1 MISFADFEYILEN
14 RVEFNLLS
22 KFNRTKDPELKA
34 IISLILLAESIS
46 NGAIITLKK
55 LTFATALEG
64 IDLWRGKVN
73 TRSYA
78 KIKTIGDLK
87 EWLRGGKYYGNYR
100 SLDKKVNTSHNL
112 HNSIMNNVGN
122 LSTLMNEANASYHAA
137 ALAKK
142 YNLPREMQKAGNKSL
157 DYSFRTYESN
167 AANKMM
173 TDDTVRLLG
182 KYKNK

>member
-46 NGAIITLKK
+46 GAIIALKK

-64 IDLWRGKVN
+64 VDLWRGKVN

-87 EWLRGGKYYGNYR
+87 EWLRCNLVGKLITIKRHGKNEVR
-100 SLDKKVNTSHNL
+100 VIDLL
-112 HNSIMNNVGN
+112 
-122 LSTLMNEANASYHAA
+122 LS
-137 ALAKK
+137 
-142 YNLPREMQKAGNKSL
+142 REEN
-157 DYSFRTYESN
+157 
-167 AANKMM
+167 
-173 TDDTVRLLG
+173 
-182 KYKNK
+182 

>member
-1 MISFADFEYILEN
+1 MKIMISFADFEYILEN

-22 KFNRTKDPELKA
+22 KFNRTNKDPELKA

-87 EWLRGGKYYGNYR
+87 EWLRCNLVGKLITIKRHGKNEVR
-100 SLDKKVNTSHNL
+100 VIDLL
-112 HNSIMNNVGN
+112 
-122 LSTLMNEANASYHAA
+122 LS
-137 ALAKK
+137 
-142 YNLPREMQKAGNKSL
+142 REEN
-157 DYSFRTYESN
+157 
-167 AANKMM
+167 
-173 TDDTVRLLG
+173 
-182 KYKNK
+182 

>member
-1 MISFADFEYILEN
+1 MKKMISFADFEYILEN

-46 NGAIITLKK
+46 NGAIIALKK

-87 EWLRGGKYYGNYR
+87 EWLRCNLVGKLITIKRHGKNEVRVIDLLFVIKRRKLR
-100 SLDKKVNTSHNL
+100 SDFHKPDLIRMIYIIIFYFL
-112 HNSIMNNVGN
+112 CI
-122 LSTLMNEANASYHAA
+122 Y
-137 ALAKK
+137 
-142 YNLPREMQKAGNKSL
+142 KSL
-157 DYSFRTYESN
+157 ED
-167 AANKMM
+167 
-173 TDDTVRLLG
+173 
-182 KYKNK
+182 

>member
-46 NGAIITLKK
+46 NGAIIALKK
-55 LTFATALEG
+55 LTFAIALEGIG

-73 TRSYA
+73 TISYA

-87 EWLRGGKYYGNYR
+87 EWLRCNLVGKLITIKRHGKNEVR
-100 SLDKKVNTSHNL
+100 VIDLL
-112 HNSIMNNVGN
+112 
-122 LSTLMNEANASYHAA
+122 LS
-137 ALAKK
+137 
-142 YNLPREMQKAGNKSL
+142 REEN
-157 DYSFRTYESN
+157 
-167 AANKMM
+167 
-173 TDDTVRLLG
+173 
-182 KYKNK
+182 

>member
-87 EWLRGGKYYGNYR
+87 EWLRCNLVGKLITIKRHGKTR
-100 SLDKKVNTSHNL
+100 LEL
-112 HNSIMNNVGN
+112 L
-122 LSTLMNEANASYHAA
+122 LS
-137 ALAKK
+137 
-142 YNLPREMQKAGNKSL
+142 REEN
-157 DYSFRTYESN
+157 
-167 AANKMM
+167 
-173 TDDTVRLLG
+173 
-182 KYKNK
+182 

>member
-1 MISFADFEYILEN
+1 MKKMISFADFEYILEN

-46 NGAIITLKK
+46 NGAIIALKK

-64 IDLWRGKVN
+64 VDLWRGKVN

-87 EWLRGGKYYGNYR
+87 EWLRCNLVGKLITIKRHGKTRLELLIYCYQE
-100 SLDKKVNTSHNL
+100 KK
-112 HNSIMNNVGN
+112 I
-122 LSTLMNEANASYHAA
+122 
-137 ALAKK
+137 KI
-142 YNLPREMQKAGNKSL
+142 
-157 DYSFRTYESN
+157 
-167 AANKMM
+167 
-173 TDDTVRLLG
+173 RLLQARS
-182 KYKNK
+182 YQNDLYNYFLFFMHI

>member
-46 NGAIITLKK
+46 NGAIIALKK
-55 LTFATALEG
+55 LTFAIALEG

-87 EWLRGGKYYGNYR
+87 EWLRCNLVGKLITIKRHGKNEVR
-100 SLDKKVNTSHNL
+100 VIDLL
-112 HNSIMNNVGN
+112 
-122 LSTLMNEANASYHAA
+122 LS
-137 ALAKK
+137 
-142 YNLPREMQKAGNKSL
+142 REEN
-157 DYSFRTYESN
+157 
-167 AANKMM
+167 
-173 TDDTVRLLG
+173 
-182 KYKNK
+182 

>member
-64 IDLWRGKVN
+64 
-73 TRSYA
+73 
-78 KIKTIGDLK
+78 
-87 EWLRGGKYYGNYR
+87 YR
-100 SLDKKVNTSHNL
+100 F
-112 HNSIMNNVGN
+112 M
-122 LSTLMNEANASYHAA
+122 E
-137 ALAKK
+137 
-142 YNLPREMQKAGNKSL
+142 RES
-157 DYSFRTYESN
+157 
-167 AANKMM
+167 
-173 TDDTVRLLG
+173 
-182 KYKNK
+182 

>member
-55 LTFATALEG
+55 LTFATALES

-73 TRSYA
+73 IRSYA
-78 KIKTIGDLK
+78 KIKTVGDLK
-87 EWLRGGKYYGNYR
+87 EWLRCNLVGK
-100 SLDKKVNTSHNL
+100 
-112 HNSIMNNVGN
+112 II
-122 LSTLMNEANASYHAA
+122 TL
-137 ALAKK
+137 KK
-142 YNLPREMQKAGNKSL
+142 Y
-157 DYSFRTYESN
+157 
-167 AANKMM
+167 
-173 TDDTVRLLG
+173 G
-182 KYKNK
+182 KNNDFVS

>member
-87 EWLRGGKYYGNYR
+87 EWLRCNLVGKLITIKRHGKNEVRVIDLLLSRRRKLR
-100 SLDKKVNTSHNL
+100 SDFHKPDLIRMIYIIIFYFL
-112 HNSIMNNVGN
+112 CI
-122 LSTLMNEANASYHAA
+122 Y
-137 ALAKK
+137 
-142 YNLPREMQKAGNKSL
+142 KSL
-157 DYSFRTYESN
+157 ED
-167 AANKMM
+167 
-173 TDDTVRLLG
+173 
-182 KYKNK
+182 

>member
-55 LTFATALEG
+55 LTFATEG

-87 EWLRGGKYYGNYR
+87 EWLRCNLVGKLITIKRHGKNEVR
-100 SLDKKVNTSHNL
+100 VIDLL
-112 HNSIMNNVGN
+112 
-122 LSTLMNEANASYHAA
+122 LS
-137 ALAKK
+137 
-142 YNLPREMQKAGNKSL
+142 REEN
-157 DYSFRTYESN
+157 
-167 AANKMM
+167 
-173 TDDTVRLLG
+173 
-182 KYKNK
+182 

>member
-1 MISFADFEYILEN
+1 MKIMISFADFEYILEN

-87 EWLRGGKYYGNYR
+87 EWLRCNLVGKLITVKRYG
-100 SLDKKVNTSHNL
+100 
-112 HNSIMNNVGN
+112 
-122 LSTLMNEANASYHAA
+122 
-137 ALAKK
+137 
-142 YNLPREMQKAGNKSL
+142 
-157 DYSFRTYESN
+157 
-167 AANKMM
+167 
-173 TDDTVRLLG
+173 
-182 KYKNK
+182 KNKVRVIDLLSKEEES